1 MSSWRRGESS
11 DCGSGWGERG
21 AEEGEVEDREG
32 GGQRGREQVE
42 CSLEWERSEYGL
54 LVVVWSVRAVNARTC
69 TPLLR

>member
-1 MSSWRRGESS
+1 MGRAGGGGRG
-11 DCGSGWGERG
+11 GRG
-21 AEEGEVEDREG
+21 QGG

-69 TPLLR
+69 TPLLC